1 MSSVPPAPAAPGQ
14 RPGPLTVKTR
24 VALIGCGTV
33 GELHRDR
40 LLPEPVQIV
49 AVSDPDSDALSRM
62 AASVTPRPRLF
73 RSEQDLLAA
82 GLAEAA
88 VICTPHS
95 RHAEQV
101 EASLE
106 AGVHVLCE
114 KPFVTEPVRARALVD
129 LARAKAL
136 ALFVAYTRRSRGHAR
151 FLLYAAGRI
160 GPLSHVQI
168 TRTQP
173 WRARHGRTWRMHRA
187 EGGGFLLDNGAS
199 MLDLLLRIV
208 DSPVSGVE
216 GELTRAPGADV
227 DVRASVRLSFLNGVR
242 AELSLLGDATEETES
257 IRLFGE
263 RGTAGWSLRE
273 DAPHDLY
280 LRPAG
285 GPSEAGDPA
294 GFRTLLPDAAFVAAL
309 RSGRSFGPDTA
320 EDLYDAAT
328 ALPVVDLVDRIYA
341 TAVWR

>member
-1 MSSVPPAPAAPGQ
+1 
-14 RPGPLTVKTR
+14 
-24 VALIGCGTV
+24 
-33 GELHRDR
+33 
-40 LLPEPVQIV
+40 
-49 AVSDPDSDALSRM
+49 M
-62 AASVTPRPRLF
+62 AGSITPRPRLF

-88 VICTPHS
+88 VICTPHA

-101 EASLE
+101 TAALS

-114 KPFVTEPVRARALVD
+114 KPFVTEPDRARHLVGM
-129 LARAKAL
+129 AREKGL

-160 GPLSHVQI
+160 GPLTHIQI

-173 WRARHGRTWRMHRA
+173 WRARHGRTWRMHRT
-187 EGGGFLLDNGAS
+187 EGGGFLIDNGAS
-199 MLDLLLRIV
+199 MLDLLLRFV
-208 DSPVSGVE
+208 ASPVSTVDA
-216 GELTRAPGADV
+216 ELIRVPGGDV
-227 DVRASVRLSFLNGVR
+227 DVRSSVRLSFLNGVR
-242 AELSLLGDATEETES
+242 AEMTLLGDATEETES

-273 DAPHDLY
+273 SAPFDLY
-280 LRPAG
+280 VRPAG
-285 GPSEAGDPA
+285 GPSETGNPA
-294 GFRTLLPDAAFVAAL
+294 TFRTLLPDAAFVAAL

-328 ALPVVDLVDRIYA
+328 ALPVVELVDRIYA